1 MTDRRPLRAIYDAA
15 VAAALCLLALDVP
28 ASSGLPS
35 VFVDAA
41 MAQSRTAEL
50 LAMPMALPEMALG
63 SAKARVTMVGYL
75 SLTCPYCAD
84 FEENVLPLLRMKYI
98 ESGKVRFVLREFP
111 LDPKALA
118 AARLVRCIAAGDSKK
133 YFDALA
139 QSFILQP
146 ALLAQPLQTL
156 QTIGHRF
163 GMDDSAVE
171 ACVKDQAQLDKL
183 KSDLQFAS
191 EQLKVEVT
199 PTFFINGEMLK
210 CTMTFEDLDKK
221 LVTLLKR

>member
-1 MTDRRPLRAIYDAA
+1 LSIRRAL
-15 VAAALCLLALDVP
+15 AAALCLLALDVL
-28 ASSGLPS
+28 ASTGLPS
-35 VFVDAA
+35 VFAEAA
-41 MAQSRTAEL
+41 MAQSTTAEL
-50 LAMPMALPEMALG
+50 LAKPMALPEMALG

-111 LDPKALA
+111 LDLTALA
-118 AARLVRCIAAGDSKK
+118 AAIVVRCIAAGDSKK
-133 YFDALA
+133 YFEALA

-146 ALLAQPLQTL
+146 ALLAQPLETL

-163 GMDDSAVE
+163 GMDE
-171 ACVKDQAQLDKL
+171 LDKL

-210 CTMTFEDLDKK
+210 GTMTFEDLDKK